1 MEQGSALT
9 ASGRA
14 ARATDANQVQERHG
28 LANNLRTTVTAG
40 TAAKAWNRRNAFAH
54 EPANV

>member
-1 MEQGSALT
+1 MEQGRALT

-14 ARATDANQVQERHG
+14 ARSIAANRVQERHG
-28 LANNLRTTVTAG
+28 LANNLQTTVTAG